1 MGDLN
6 GRTKLGDDFVRDEHH
21 EHSPINK
28 VPYTRDEQVTRANMD
43 STVID
48 RQGKKILEFCRS
60 LSYRILNGRVDGDKT
75 GKFTRYPS
83 NLRDEPSVIDY
94 ALCSTLIMNRIH
106 SFSVLPFIGLSDHC
120 CVSAYIKINDRCQL
134 KEQQS
139 ISTDITEYKIHEPD
153 IIYTYDIN
161 RRDIFIQNILTDN
174 TLSKLINMLHND
186 TEKIKQDKI
195 DNSIALLDK
204 ILLSAAKKSFRT
216 KIRNKHSPK
225 SKQKNKDQKWC

>member
-1 MGDLN
+1 M
-6 GRTKLGDDFVRDEHH
+6 
-21 EHSPINK
+21 
-28 VPYTRDEQVTRANMD
+28 
-43 STVID
+43 
-48 RQGKKILEFCRS
+48 
-60 LSYRILNGRVDGDKT
+60 SYRILDGRVDGDKT

-106 SFSVLPFIGLSDHC
+106 SFSVLPFTGLSDHC

-139 ISTDITEYKIHEPD
+139 ISTDITEYKIHETD

-186 TEKIKQDKI
+186 TEEIKQDK
-195 DNSIALLDK
+195 N
-204 ILLSAAKKSFRT
+204 
-216 KIRNKHSPK
+216 
-225 SKQKNKDQKWC
+225 